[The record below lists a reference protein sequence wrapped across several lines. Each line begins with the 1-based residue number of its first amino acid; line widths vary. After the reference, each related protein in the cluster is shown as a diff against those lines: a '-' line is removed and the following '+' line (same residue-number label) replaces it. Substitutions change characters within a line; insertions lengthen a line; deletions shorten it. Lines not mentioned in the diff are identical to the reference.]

1 MVKHMQHMN
10 HIPVSTTRACSI
22 FILSMVSL
30 VLFGAIAH
38 ADESLKE
45 VTNSLHA
52 EVEKSE
58 LSTTPLK
65 FKSNLDVLEIGRN
78 YQDQYLKSVSSL
90 TVITPH
96 IDVIYSSWLSFD
108 LEVSGVFI
116 AGNTKNFYNDEG
128 RSANLVL
135 LDEAAINFKP
145 IKALEFRGGALN
157 TKINPILSIMSDN
170 TFFGATQKFALESA
184 ASTLKASLT
193 LNEAI
198 PSSGTVTHGLID
210 DAPNA
215 YFFTET
221 LAGEWSIAPLKTK
234 INVAST
240 HFEFGNLSSNVAS
253 DSVLIGNS
261 PESFDGRGLNAHYI
275 IGFAGFETAASI
287 KTEWTPKVS
296 TEIVGSTIINQQGPS
311 DRNNGFQAFANIKRK
326 FRSFNLIPSYGV
338 FDIAADVTPA
348 TYTIMPNRYQN
359 RKGYTIELDVQL
371 EKQKIVFFSSYTR
384 ANVLQG
390 NQYSADRDMFNL
402 GLEAKYDFL

>member
-1 MVKHMQHMN
+1 MVKQMHLMN
-10 HIPVSTTRACSI
+10 HKFVSSYRACSI
-22 FILSMVSL
+22 FLLSFASL
-30 VLFGAIAH
+30 LFFGAMGH
-38 ADESLKE
+38 AEDTSKE
-45 VTNSLHA
+45 VSTSIHA

-58 LSTTPLK
+58 LNTTPLK

-108 LEVSGVFI
+108 AEISGVFI
-116 AGNTKNFYNDEG
+116 AGNTKNFLNDEG
-128 RSANLVL
+128 RTANLVL

-145 IKALEFRGGALN
+145 IKELEFRGGALS

-170 TFFGATQKFALESA
+170 TFFGTTQKFALENVTS
-184 ASTLKASLT
+184 SMKASLT
-193 LNEAI
+193 LNEAV

-215 YFFTET
+215 YFVTET
-221 LAGEWSIAPLKTK
+221 LAAEWAISAVSTK

-261 PESFDGRGLNAHYI
+261 PESFDGRGVNAHYI

-287 KTEWTPKVS
+287 KTEWTPKIS

-311 DRNNGFQAFANIKRK
+311 DRNNGFQAFMNVKRK

-348 TYTIMPNRYQN
+348 TYTNMSNRYQN
-359 RKGYTIELDVQL
+359 RKGYTVELDVQL

-384 ANVLQG
+384 ANVLQS
-390 NQYSADRDMFNL
+390 NIYSADRDMFNL

>member
-1 MVKHMQHMN
+1 MVKHMQLMN
-10 HIPVSTTRACSI
+10 HILVSTTRACSI
-22 FILSMVSL
+22 FILSMASL
-30 VLFGAIAH
+30 VLFGAVAH
-38 ADESLKE
+38 AEESLKE

-145 IKALEFRGGALN
+145 IKELEFRGGAMN

-170 TFFGATQKFALESA
+170 PFFGTTQKFALENSA
-184 ASTLKASLT
+184 SNLKASLT

-210 DAPNA
+210 DAPNS

-296 TEIVGSTIINQQGPS
+296 TEIVGSTIINQQAPS

-359 RKGYTIELDVQL
+359 RKGYTVELDVQL

-384 ANVLQG
+384 ANVLQS